1 MFLWSSI
8 VTFSTDNNSSEHGTG
23 YELKT
28 MAEKFLVNANATSPA
43 APVFFNPAK
52 QCSPNHQPMLSNL
65 LLQARAGKAWAF
77 FVVVYFELLRSS
89 TKQGGVHHCLLRTAT
104 ARRGTG

>member
-1 MFLWSSI
+1 
-8 VTFSTDNNSSEHGTG
+8 
-23 YELKT
+23 
-28 MAEKFLVNANATSPA
+28 MAKKFLVNANATSPA